1 MSEIIVTET
10 NNNPTFTRVE
20 MDLMDDNNVRV
31 CTGGMRTIYT
41 RYGDDYVKTMCMGSV
56 ATPLE
61 YRRRGHVRTIFDK
74 AYELALEEGVVV
86 SFLHPFS
93 FSYYRM
99 FGYGKVADH
108 IIARCPIRL
117 IDFVPRC
124 CDFVKFTGTD
134 AQLADLLAVYNE
146 FTKGRLMMMRR
157 GEASYFVQH
166 NKEIYIHY
174 DENGKAD
181 GYIAF
186 KAEKTLKVNHY
197 EDGLMTVH
205 ELAYTSPSAL
215 RALFG
220 FIRMYE
226 GELDDVEFANISVCP
241 EVERSL
247 RHYTHTRYRIL
258 PDIQGRVMN
267 TEAMLRAHKYPLQE
281 GAFRVRVID
290 TLPTVAGS
298 YLVEYGGGDCRVTRL
313 EENAAVD
320 MTVDECEFI
329 RLIYGY
335 DAINAEQAKYTEGI
349 EITGNADD
357 FFRAF
362 PKMVAG
368 MYEHF

>member
-1 MSEIIVTET
+1 MSEITVSKTNDNET
-10 NNNPTFTRVE
+10 FKRYE
-20 MDLMDDNNVRV
+20 IDLLDDNGVRV
-31 CTGGMRTIYT
+31 STGGMRVIHT

-61 YRRRGHVRTIFDK
+61 HRRRGHVRTIFDK
-74 AYELALEEGVVV
+74 AYSMALDEDVVV

-124 CDFVKFTGTD
+124 CDFVKYTGTD
-134 AQLADLLAVYNE
+134 QQLADLLAVYNE
-146 FTKGRLMMMRR
+146 FSKGRLMMMRR
-157 GEASYFVQH
+157 GEATYFA
-166 NKEIYIHY
+166 NKDIYIHY

-186 KAEKTLKVNHY
+186 KAEKTLKINHY

-205 ELAYTSPSAL
+205 ELAYTSPVAL
-215 RALFG
+215 RALLG

-226 GELDDVEFANISVCP
+226 GELDDVEFANLSVCP

-267 TEAMLRAHKYPLQE
+267 TEALLKAHKYPLQE
-281 GAFRVRVID
+281 GAFRVKVID

-298 YLVEYGGGDCRVTRL
+298 YLVEYGGGDCRVRRI
-313 EENAAVD
+313 EDNAAVD
-320 MTVDECEFI
+320 MVVDECEFI

-335 DAINAEQAKYTEGI
+335 DAINAEQAVYTEGI

-362 PKMVAG
+362 PKMTAG

>member
-1 MSEIIVTET
+1 MSEITINET
-10 NNNPTFTRVE
+10 HNNPTFTRVE
-20 MDLMDDNNVRV
+20 FHLMDDNNVEV
-31 CTGGMRTIYT
+31 SYGGMRMMET
-41 RYGDDYVKTMCMGSV
+41 RYGDGFIKSMAMGSV
-56 ATPLE
+56 ATPLQ

-74 AYELALEEGVVV
+74 AYEVAIDQGALV

-93 FSYYRM
+93 FSYYRK

-124 CDFVKFTGTD
+124 CDFVKYTGQD
-134 AQLADLLAVYNE
+134 QQLADLLSVYNE
-146 FTKGRLMMMRR
+146 FSKGRLMMMRR
-157 GEASYFVQH
+157 GEATYFA
-166 NKEIYIHY
+166 NKDIYIHY

-186 KAEKTLKVNHY
+186 KAEKTLKINHY

-205 ELAYTSPSAL
+205 ELAYTSPEAL
-215 RALFG
+215 RALLG

-226 GELDDVEFANISVCP
+226 GELDDVEFANLSVCP

-258 PDIQGRVMN
+258 PDIQGRVLN
-267 TEAMLRAHKYPLQE
+267 TEGLLKAHKYPQQE
-281 GAFRVRVID
+281 GAFRVKVID

-298 YLVEYGGGDCRVTRL
+298 YLVEFGGGDCRVIRL

-329 RLIYGY
+329 RLVYGY

-362 PKMVAG
+362 PKMIAG